1 MISANK
7 EGVLSV
13 TGYFAMQLIGMGIGR
28 DVNQSLLYMKPE
40 KLVKYMK
47 TKEGLSKPITKN
59 KN

>member
-13 TGYFAMQLIGMGIGR
+13 TGYFAMQIIGMGIGR

-47 TKEGLSKPITKN
+47 TKEGII
-59 KN
+59 